1 MSGLLLHGGMG
12 PDGRRLDLRTD
23 PATGVIAA
31 AAPALDARPD
41 DEAIDCTG
49 LVLLPA
55 PAEPHAH
62 LDKALSS
69 EVVANETGDLPGAVR
84 AWHAHWPTL
93 TEDDIAARA
102 RRAAEELI
110 AHGTTA
116 IRSHVDVG
124 PGIGL
129 TAVRPVVALRDE
141 LRAQGLADLQV
152 VALVSN
158 PQTPQEEAPL
168 RRLRAE
174 AMELGCDVVGGCPH
188 LHHDPI
194 ACTRDA
200 FAYAE
205 SIGRPIDLHTDETLN
220 PEALYLP
227 ELVRLVAES
236 GFAHGATA
244 SHCCS
249 LGVQSAAIQAEVARA
264 CAAAGVA
271 VVTLPQTNLF
281 LQSRGIVTAP
291 PRGLTAVRA
300 LLDAGA
306 VVAAGADNV
315 RDPFNGVGR
324 SDALETASLLIVAA
338 HLSPAE
344 AWHAVSN
351 GARRAMGLPEVTLRA
366 GAPAEVLAVRGLS
379 LADAIARG
387 SEHRVVVH
395 AGRCV
400 SRTEV
405 ASSLLP
411 LIPVPVLS

>member
-1 MSGLLLHGGMG
+1 MTVLLHGGIG
-12 PDGRRLDLRTD
+12 PDGERLDLRTD
-23 PATGVIAA
+23 PATGTIVA
-31 AAPALDARPD
+31 AAPVLELQPG
-41 DEAIDCTG
+41 DEALDCTG

-62 LDKALSS
+62 LDKALTA
-69 EVVANETGDLPGAVR
+69 EVVPNPRGDLEGAVV
-84 AWHAHWPTL
+84 AWHAHWPSL
-93 TEDDIAARA
+93 TEEDIGARA
-102 RRAAEELI
+102 RRAAEELV

-124 PGIGL
+124 VGVGL
-129 TAVRPVVALRDE
+129 KAVRPVVALRDE

-158 PQTPQEEAPL
+158 PRTPEEDAAL

-200 FAYAE
+200 FAFAQE
-205 SIGRPIDLHTDETLN
+205 IGRPIDLHTDESLN

-227 ELVRLVAES
+227 ELVRLVAQS

-271 VVTLPQTNLF
+271 IVTLPQTNLF
-281 LQSRGIVTAP
+281 LQARGLATAP

-300 LLDAGA
+300 LLEAGA
-306 VVAAGADNV
+306 IVAAGADNV

-324 SDALETASLLIVAA
+324 SDALETASLLIVTA
-338 HLSPAE
+338 HLTPGE

-351 GARRAMGLPEVTLRA
+351 GARRAMGLPEVSLAA
-366 GAPAEVLAVRGLS
+366 GSPAEVLAVRGLS

-387 SEHRVVVH
+387 SEHRIVVH
-395 AGRCV
+395 GGRCV

-411 LIPVPVLS
+411 LTSVPVLS

>member
-1 MSGLLLHGGMG
+1 VTLLLSGAIG
-12 PDGRRLDLRTD
+12 PDGAPLDLRTD
-23 PATGVIAA
+23 PATGTIVA
-31 AAPALDARPD
+31 AAPVLEPQPG
-41 DEAIDCTG
+41 DEAIDCAG

-62 LDKALSS
+62 LDKALTA
-69 EVVANETGDLPGAVR
+69 EVVPNPAGDLAGAVE
-84 AWHAHWPTL
+84 AWHAYWPSL
-93 TEDDIAARA
+93 TEEDIGARA
-102 RRAAEELI
+102 RRAAEELV

-124 PGIGL
+124 PGVGL
-129 TAVRPVVALRDE
+129 KAVRPVVALRDE

-158 PQTPQEEAPL
+158 PKDPGDEEVL

-200 FAYAE
+200 FAFAQE
-205 SIGRPIDLHTDETLN
+205 IGRPIDLHTDESLH
-220 PEALYLP
+220 PQALHLP
-227 ELVRLVAES
+227 EFVRLVAES

-249 LGVQSAAIQAEVARA
+249 LGVQPPAIQAEVARA

-281 LQSRGIVTAP
+281 LQARGIQTAP

-300 LLDAGA
+300 LLEAGA
-306 VVAAGADNV
+306 IVAAGADNV

-338 HLSPAE
+338 HLSPVE

-351 GARRAMGLPEVTLRA
+351 GARRAMGLPDVTLRP
-366 GAPAEVLAVRGLS
+366 GSPAEVLAVRGLS

-387 SEHRVVVH
+387 SEHRIVVH
-395 AGRCV
+395 GGRCV

-411 LIPVPVLS
+411 LTPVPVLS

>member
-1 MSGLLLHGGMG
+1 MTSVLLHGGIG
-12 PDGRRLDLRTD
+12 PDGAPLELRTD
-23 PATGVIAA
+23 PLSGTISA
-31 AAPALDARPD
+31 AAPRLDPLPG
-41 DEAIDCTG
+41 DETIDCAG

-62 LDKALSS
+62 LDKALTA
-69 EVVANETGDLPGAVR
+69 EAVANPAGDLAGAVA

-93 TEDDIAARA
+93 TEEDIAARA
-102 RRAAEELI
+102 RRAVEELI

-116 IRSHVDVG
+116 IRSHVDIGVG
-124 PGIGL
+124 VGL
-129 TAVRPVVALRDE
+129 TAVRPVLALRDE
-141 LRAQGLADLQV
+141 LRAQGLADLQL

-158 PQTPQEEAPL
+158 PKTPEEVEPI

-174 AMELGCDVVGGCPH
+174 AMELGVDVVGGVPH
-188 LHHDPI
+188 LHHDPV
-194 ACTRDA
+194 ACTREA
-200 FAYAE
+200 FALAQRL
-205 SIGRPIDLHTDETLN
+205 GRPIDLHTDETLD
-220 PEALYLP
+220 PEALDLA
-227 ELVRLVAES
+227 ELVRLVAAS

-249 LGVQSAAIQAEVARA
+249 LGVQAPEVQARVARDV
-264 CAAAGVA
+264 AAAGVA
-271 VVTLPQTNLF
+271 IVTLPQTNLF
-281 LQSRGIVTAP
+281 LQARGIATGA

-306 VVAAGADNV
+306 IVAAGADNV

-324 SDALETASLLIVAA
+324 SDALETASLLIVTA
-338 HLSPAE
+338 HVSPAE

-351 GARRAMGLPEVTLRA
+351 ASRQAMGLPAVTLRP
-366 GAPAEVLAVRGLS
+366 GSPAEVLAVRGLS

-387 SEHRVVVH
+387 SEHRVVIH

-400 SRTEV
+400 ARTQV

-411 LIPVPVLS
+411 LTPVPVLS

>member
-1 MSGLLLHGGMG
+1 MTLLLHGGHG
-12 PDGRRLDLRTD
+12 PDGERLDLRTD
-23 PATGVIAA
+23 PATGTIVAA
-31 AAPALDARPD
+31 GRALAPQPG

-62 LDKALSS
+62 LDKALTA
-69 EVVANETGDLPGAVR
+69 EVVPNDAGDLEGAVV

-102 RRAAEELI
+102 RRAAEELV

-124 PGIGL
+124 VGVGL
-129 TAVRPVVALRDE
+129 KAVRPVIALRDE
-141 LRAQGLADLQV
+141 LRAQGLADVQV

-158 PQTPQEEAPL
+158 PRTPEEDAQL

-200 FAYAE
+200 FATAE
-205 SIGRPIDLHTDETLN
+205 QLGKPIDLHTDETLR

-227 ELVRLVAES
+227 EFVRLVAES

-249 LGVQSAAIQAEVARA
+249 LGVQGAQVQAEVARA

-306 VVAAGADNV
+306 IVAAGADNV

-324 SDALETASLLIVAA
+324 SDALETASLLIIAA
-338 HLSPAE
+338 HLTPVE

-366 GAPAEVLAVRGLS
+366 GSPAEVLAVRGLS

-387 SEHRVVVH
+387 SEHRIVVH

-400 SRTEV
+400 SKTEV

-411 LIPVPVLS
+411 LTPVPVLS